1 METVERKKIILSG
14 IQPTGV
20 FTLGNY
26 LGAVKTWGKMQDD
39 YNCAY
44 MIADLHA
51 LTVRQDPKALRK
63 QVLDCYALLLA
74 CGVDPEKSIV
84 FIQSQVPAHAELG
97 WILSCNTQ
105 FGELS
110 RMTQFKDKSQKHP
123 ENINAGLFTYPSL
136 MAADIL
142 LYQADLVPVG
152 HDQKQHLELTRD
164 VANRFNSVYGSTFRI
179 PEPYIGKQG
188 ARIMSLADPTKKMSK
203 SDENQ
208 NATVSILDAPE
219 VIIKKFKRAVTDSD
233 MEVCYKEGKDG
244 INNLMGIY
252 SVITGKSYDEITN
265 EFAGKGYGDFKL
277 AVGEAVAEEL
287 RPVRENFERLMND
300 KAYVEECYKQG
311 AEKAARIAARTM
323 DKVKRKVGLVG

>member
-1 METVERKKIILSG
+1 M
-14 IQPTGV
+14 
-20 FTLGNY
+20 
-26 LGAVKTWGKMQDD
+26 
-39 YNCAY
+39 
-44 MIADLHA
+44 
-51 LTVRQDPKALRK
+51 
-63 QVLDCYALLLA
+63 
-74 CGVDPEKSIV
+74 
-84 FIQSQVPAHAELG
+84 
-97 WILSCNTQ
+97 
-105 FGELS
+105 
-110 RMTQFKDKSQKHP
+110 
-123 ENINAGLFTYPSL
+123 
-136 MAADIL
+136 

-164 VANRFNSVYGSTFRI
+164 VANRFNSVYGNTFRI

-265 EFAGKGYGDFKL
+265 EFAGKGYGDFKQ

-300 KAYVEECYKQG
+300 KAYVEECYRQG